1 MKKTFTPFD
10 KTEEVMI
17 HDASTIELY
26 YQFSDYESWSSEVTE
41 PIAQELSLR
50 YNLPFNEYPGY
61 MTLLSAL
68 EREMQ
73 EDFVNSDEIIFNGI
87 KYTITYM
94 GSNTE
99 TYALIRW
106 YSNTYWRMFTIG
118 TREECI
124 GWLMNHYT
132 FVK

>member
-10 KTEEVMI
+10 KTEEIMI
-17 HDASTIELY
+17 HDAATIELY
-26 YQFSDYESWSSEVTE
+26 YQFSDYGTWDSAETE

-61 MTLLSAL
+61 MSLLSAI

-73 EDFVNSDEIIFNGI
+73 NDFVHSDEITFNGI
-87 KYTITYM
+87 RYTITYLA
-94 GSNTE
+94 SNTE
-99 TYALIRW
+99 IYALIRW
-106 YSNTYWRMFTIG
+106 YNENYWRMFTIG

-124 GWLMNHYT
+124 EWLMNHYMYL
-132 FVK
+132 K